1 MTTQRL
7 VDAYRAKPNRS
18 EWDAG
23 TLVTGLLAPEFDAAS
38 LDAGV
43 DALKSRLPR
52 TGTVGAAELCR
63 FIADQGFVGA
73 ATGYYALDN
82 SRLDR
87 LLEHRRGIPITLAVL
102 YIELGR
108 AAGLAMRGIGFPGHF
123 LVGANGALID
133 PFANAVIEPDA
144 WRAWLRTHDLI
155 EHAGAELS
163 TAEPDQVALRM
174 LNNAKR
180 ILFAGTEAAAVTALD
195 MIDCQLA
202 LGGDPSSLHLERA
215 ELWRRFGSV
224 SGVRAALADARDAA
238 TDSALRASIE
248 ARLVSIPRTSDP
260 TTH

>member
-1 MTTQRL
+1 MTALRL
-7 VDAYRAKPNRS
+7 LDAYRANPNRT

-23 TLVTGLLAPEFDAAS
+23 TLVTGLLAPEFDAS
-38 LDAGV
+38 WLDTRI
-43 DALKSRLPR
+43 DALKSRLPQGR
-52 TGTVGAAELCR
+52 TVNAADLCT
-63 FIADQGFVGA
+63 FIADEGFVGA

-108 AAGLAMRGIGFPGHF
+108 ATGLAMRGIGFPGHF
-123 LVGANGALID
+123 LVGASDVLID
-133 PFANAVIEPDA
+133 PFAHAVIERDA
-144 WRAWLRTHDLI
+144 WRAWLEGHGLV
-155 EHAGAELS
+155 EHEGVELS

-195 MIDCQLA
+195 LIDCQLA
-202 LGGDPSSLHLERA
+202 LGGDAPSLHLERA

-238 TDSALRASIE
+238 KDPALRSSIE
-248 ARLVSIPRTSDP
+248 ARLASISRTSDP